1 MLCVQR
7 GLGSL
12 GDDIGASTL
21 YFLQERSGMTTEEL
35 AGTPDEL
42 IRDLRRLF
50 GLRSG
55 LVFSSIRRE
64 LILSSV
70 GNNPRNGRLEEFL
83 FALKK
88 AKESVE
94 AGIA

>member
-1 MLCVQR
+1 MLCVER

-12 GDDIGASTL
+12 GDDIGPSTL
-21 YFLQERSGMTTEEL
+21 YFLLERSGMTREEL
-35 AGTPDEL
+35 ADIPDEPIL
-42 IRDLRRLF
+42 DLRSLF
-50 GLRSG
+50 GLRSA
-55 LVFSSIRRE
+55 LIFSSIRKE

-70 GNNPRNGRLEEFL
+70 GNHPRNGRLEEFL